1 MLNLGKANGFYDMT
15 QEMGRTIQSLSDYTF
30 SVKYKVASTNKLNGY
45 GHFVFACSALAEN
58 SAQEGPYIAF
68 RLNEQRFEVS
78 TGGYCNEQ
86 FIMQGNAPERDVWHH
101 AVYRQKGHKGEL
113 YIDGK
118 LIGTNSNMPFPI
130 DIFKEVPANCWI
142 GRAPFKGDKYL
153 TNTRVSDFRIYNYA
167 ISDDEM
173 KELNR

>member
-1 MLNLGKANGFYDMT
+1 MPFIV
-15 QEMGRTIQSLSDYTF
+15 R
-30 SVKYKVASTNKLNGY
+30 KVT
-45 GHFVFACSALAEN
+45 
-58 SAQEGPYIAF
+58 
-68 RLNEQRFEVS
+68 
-78 TGGYCNEQ
+78 
-86 FIMQGNAPERDVWHH
+86 
-101 AVYRQKGHKGEL
+101 KGEL

-130 DIFKEVPANCWI
+130 DIFKEEPANCWI